1 MRRAVFILAGLFAL
15 PVPAAHAQQTFTFF
29 ASVLDTKGD
38 PVATLKPTDFAIR
51 EGGVD
56 AKVLKADPIEWPVK
70 VQILVDNGTGVG
82 SESLQ
87 FLRNGV
93 RGLVQALPPGT
104 DITLVSTAP
113 QPRQVVKATTDK
125 DMVLQGVDRITPD
138 SGAARFSEGLME
150 AVDRIDKEKNS
161 KGKKGEDN
169 KAVANYFPVIVI
181 VGSTAAEG
189 SQVMDRDFQKLLQR
203 IQQDAVTVHVVMLSS
218 TNQSQN
224 SISGEIQT
232 QVGTAV
238 TKQSGGRYEAIAA
251 PSRIATLLP
260 EVGQQIT
267 ASNTRQSHQY
277 RITYE
282 RPAGKSGPVGQ
293 IEMGVP
299 AGMRASLSIDGHL
312 P

>member
-1 MRRAVFILAGLFAL
+1 MRCAVFILAVLVAL
-15 PVPAAHAQQTFTFF
+15 PVPEAYAQQNFTFF
-29 ASVLDTKGD
+29 ASVLDQKGA
-38 PVATLKPTDFAIR
+38 PVTTLQATDFAVR
-51 EGGVD
+51 EGGAE
-56 AKVLKADPIEWPVK
+56 AKVLKAEPVDWPVK

-82 SESLQ
+82 GENLQ
-87 FLRNGV
+87 YLRTGV
-93 RGLVQALPPGT
+93 RGLVQALPQGT

-113 QPRQVVKATTDK
+113 QPRQIVKPTTDR
-125 DMVLQGVDRITPD
+125 DMVLQGIDRITPD
-138 SGAARFSEGLME
+138 SGAARFSEGIME
-150 AVDRIDKEKNS
+150 AVERIDKEKNS

-169 KAVANYFPVIVI
+169 KVVANYFPVVVI

-203 IQQDAVTVHVVMLSS
+203 IQQDAVTVDVVMLSS
-218 TNQSQN
+218 TNQSQ
-224 SISGEIQT
+224 STISGEVQT

-260 EVGQQIT
+260 EIGRQIA
-267 ASNTRQSHQY
+267 ASNSRQSHQY

-299 AGMRASLSIDGHL
+299 AGLQATLSIDGHL